1 MAKNMQIQDLQALS
15 PAKQI
20 CVREELKLK
29 NELLSEGH
37 EALSVKE
44 TLRPRKVNWLGW
56 VGG

>member
-1 MAKNMQIQDLQALS
+1 MQIQDLQALS